1 MGAGLEVMFT
11 RRISL
16 VVVAACVALVA
27 CDEPCSDTGTD
38 LGCDDSLAIR
48 FSEPL
53 ELPGRYV
60 IALSGSRNS
69 SCAFD
74 RPAGLEASSD
84 CPRDTPLIE
93 NGAVAGLLVDGAVQG
108 TLTLRLSR
116 DDQILLERTFSPS
129 YEHSQSSCGPRC
141 STGTAEID
149 TAGLE
154 PSSVGGDG
162 GAPGPTDGTSVGGS
176 DGGMAGGGAQPAG
189 CERADWTGSYTA
201 KAEALSSNCPAL
213 PDREWEF
220 VDGEEQS
227 LFCTVDSVEWST
239 NSCTR
244 TSSLDC
250 QGEGS
255 SYRWDLS
262 LSQDEGEPT
271 RLSGT
276 GHLSVTGEVAC
287 KGDYSLVYT
296 RAP

>member
-1 MGAGLEVMFT
+1 MGASLEVMST
-11 RRISL
+11 PRISF
-16 VVVAACVALVA
+16 VFIAACVALVA
-27 CDEPCSDTGTD
+27 CDEPCSDTSTD
-38 LGCDDSLAIR
+38 LGCNDSLTIR

-60 IALSGSRNS
+60 ISLSGSRNS
-69 SCAFD
+69 TCAFD
-74 RPAGLEASSD
+74 RPAGLEASND

-93 NGAVAGLLVDGAVQG
+93 NGAVAGLRIDAAVQG

-116 DDQILLERTFSPS
+116 DDEVLLERSFSAS

-149 TAGLE
+149 TAGVA
-154 PSSVGGDG
+154 PSAAGSGG
-162 GAPGPTDGTSVGGS
+162 GAPGHVDDPSLGES
-176 DGGMAGGGAQPAG
+176 DGGMAGVGAQLAA
-189 CERADWTGSYTA
+189 CERAGWTGSYTA
-201 KAEALSSNCPAL
+201 KAEEVSANCPAL

-220 VDGEEQS
+220 ADGEEQS
-227 LFCTVDSVEWST
+227 LFCTVDSVAWST
-239 NSCTR
+239 DGCTR

-262 LSQDEGEPT
+262 LSQDAGDPA

-276 GHLSVTGEVAC
+276 GHLSVTGEAAC
-287 KGDYSLVYT
+287 EGDYSLVYT